1 MFAKIVFIQK
11 TGLGTPYSY
20 RIDDTLAK
28 ALKPMDYVVVTS
40 ARTDYSVGVF
50 AGAVEHLPDESIAT
64 ARVVQKVD
72 VKGYEDPTLPDM
84 EI

>member
-1 MFAKIVFIQK
+1 MFAQVRFIQK

-20 RIDDTLAK
+20 RIDDKLAK
-28 ALKPMDYVVVTS
+28 ELNPMDYVVVTS